1 MLAINLIQTRLRLK
15 ITNMS
20 EFKQIS
26 EPSRILFYDGECALC
41 AQSVRFFLK
50 IDRHKRVC
58 FASLQGDTA
67 LGYLPANL
75 RNAQSLSTVVY
86 RCSDSDGQS
95 LFLRSGAIT
104 RALID
109 VGGVW
114 SYFGRLLRLTPTPL
128 RDWGYN
134 LIAKNRLKF
143 FPNDACALP
152 TEQVR
157 ERLLP

>member
-1 MLAINLIQTRLRLK
+1 MS
-15 ITNMS
+15 MS
-20 EFKQIS
+20 EFKPIS
-26 EPSRILFYDGECALC
+26 ERSRILFYDGDCGLC
-41 AQSVRFFLK
+41 AQSVRFFLG
-50 IDRHKRVC
+50 IDRHKRLS
-58 FASLQGDTA
+58 FAPLQGDTA
-67 LGYLPANL
+67 QGYLPANL
-75 RNAQSLSTVVY
+75 RDAQCLSTVVY

-95 LFLRSGAIT
+95 LFLRSEAVA

-114 SYFGRLLRLTPTPL
+114 GFLGRLLLLTPTPM

-143 FPNDACALP
+143 FPNGACALP
-152 TEQVR
+152 TEQAR